1 MNPQETVGLLRLVA
15 SGWPSMKISEY
26 TADVWHPALE
36 DIPFTDAA
44 AAVTRLIRTS
54 SAYIAPADI
63 RREAYRDAGMLAPIE
78 DRAWENINRVATAQ
92 GEGRS
97 LLHEVEREA
106 YDALGGSQGIR
117 NAKAEVL
124 RAQFAKSWQRL
135 AADYEHRLMLEPYTA
150 RRALTANHAS

>member
-1 MNPQETVGLLRLVA
+1 VNPQETVGLLRLVA

-78 DRAWENINRVATAQ
+78 DRAWDNITRVATAQ

-97 LLHEVEREA
+97 LLHPVEREA
-106 YDALGGSQGIR
+106 YEALGGSQGIR

-124 RAQFAKSWQRL
+124 RAQFAKTWRRL
-135 AADYEHRLMLEPYTA
+135 ADDYERELMLQPYVPLKA
-150 RRALTANHAS
+150 IAS